1 MYSEL
6 SKIIRNM
13 LNSYCFGMEKGR
25 YYRVGLS
32 SRKYFE
38 KKGIGCQVLG
48 VRINNLGI
56 ANSGI

>member
-13 LNSYCFGMEKGR
+13 LNSYCFGMERGR
-25 YYRVGLS
+25 YYTVGVS

-38 KKGIGCQVLG
+38 KKGVRFQVSEYQIEEL
-48 VRINNLGI
+48 RD
-56 ANSGI
+56 